1 MSRRLGVDGRGAL
14 RRHGPLG
21 LAAILL
27 LAWSLLGEATAGLLF
42 LPIWIVTAQLI
53 AAGGFEAARLRRRA
67 WLGQYL
73 RDDSPWHRWLR
84 GGLLMLIRH
93 QLLGACLALLL
104 LVKLRLLAP
113 VYWAPLLVGVV
124 GLVVL
129 RYVLQRRLARHVIA
143 EYLPAVTRRLVVWPA
158 ASLLILALVV
168 QALWRPQPY
177 LVGLGWE
184 QALVRH
190 VPSGGDSLLALCER
204 LAEAVTLTQYWAM
217 QNAAEHASLGEGL
230 ALLGWVL
237 LLLTQ
242 SAFGWA
248 YVRLLVGTDRLADA
262 LRPPAGKPPA
272 S

>member
-1 MSRRLGVDGRGAL
+1 MAQLPTGSWRGAL
-14 RRHGPLG
+14 RRHGHLG
-21 LAAILL
+21 LVASLL
-27 LAWSLLGEATAGLLF
+27 LVWSLLGEAAAGLLF
-42 LPIWIVTAQLI
+42 LPVWVVAAQLI
-53 AAGGFEAARLRRRA
+53 AAGSLEAARLRRRA

-93 QLLGACLALLL
+93 QLLGAGLALLL
-104 LVKLRLLAP
+104 VVKLRLLAP
-113 VYWAPLLVGVV
+113 VYWSPLLAGAVGMVV
-124 GLVVL
+124 VRQLL
-129 RYVLQRRLARHVIA
+129 RRRLVRHVIA
-143 EYLPAVTRRLVVWPA
+143 DYLPAVMRRLVVWPT
-158 ASLLILALVV
+158 ASLVALALVV

-184 QALVRH
+184 QALIHH

-204 LAEAVTLTQYWAM
+204 LVEAVTLTQYWAM
-217 QNAAEHASLGEGL
+217 QNAAEHPALGEGL

-242 SAFGWA
+242 SAFAWA
-248 YVRLLVGTDRLADA
+248 YVRLLVGADRLAAAAGSTAD
-262 LRPPAGKPPA
+262 RPP